1 MREMRR
7 DGEPVSGEGWGGR
20 RTARGGVR
28 GHLRAGV
35 PGLVRVGV
43 RVR

>member
-7 DGEPVSGEGWGGR
+7 DGERGGVGWEEDGEGR
-20 RTARGGVR
+20 CVR
-28 GHLRAGV
+28 GHLREGV

-43 RVR
+43 RAR